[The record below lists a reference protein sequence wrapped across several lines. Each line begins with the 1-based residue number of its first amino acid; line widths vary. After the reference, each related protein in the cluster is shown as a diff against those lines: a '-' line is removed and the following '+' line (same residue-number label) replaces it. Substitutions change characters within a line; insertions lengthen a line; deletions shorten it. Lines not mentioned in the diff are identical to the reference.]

1 LRLYNWPGN
10 VRELRNTVERS
21 VIIANSPRL
30 QVSTPRPPI
39 NGVTISLA
47 MEDIEREHLRKVL
60 EMTGWRIRGKEGA
73 AEILDLKPSTLE
85 SRMAKLNL
93 SRKTVAV
100 N

>member
-1 LRLYNWPGN
+1 MILA
-10 VRELRNTVERS
+10 S
-21 VIIANSPRL
+21 SPRL
-30 QVSTPRPPI
+30 QISVPKPPS
-39 NGVTISLA
+39 NGRAASLA

-85 SRMAKLNL
+85 SRMAKFNL
-93 SRKTVAV
+93 SRKASTT